1 MYIVHSFFFIRIYF
15 IRIYR
20 GWNFR
25 NFKNILRMNPRLR
38 FKKGGYS
45 FVYGKS
51 VNTCAQLYY
60 VFNLTYWQIFMLT
73 TVRWTLSEIYI
84 YNGMENRDELFLFS
98 DWKRQKNKNILALAG
113 KQHSYKKTSVASGNS
128 TKPKKSEIW
137 LQNNYGYKV

>member
-1 MYIVHSFFFIRIYF
+1 
-15 IRIYR
+15 
-20 GWNFR
+20 
-25 NFKNILRMNPRLR
+25 MNPRLR

-113 KQHSYKKTSVASGNS
+113 KQHSYKKRV
-128 TKPKKSEIW
+128 
-137 LQNNYGYKV
+137 